1 MLILTET
8 DLRTVLPMSGV
19 ISAVEQ
25 GFLALSR
32 GEVAALERLRVDAPW
47 AGGVMLEMPASL
59 PPASLPPLGVMGDR
73 EGRMGALGTKL
84 VTVFPGNSAL
94 GLATVQAFYI
104 LLSAT
109 TGAPLA
115 LLEGRFVTA
124 IRTAATSAVA
134 TKFMAGAGAKQL
146 AVFGAG
152 VEAAFHIEAMPE
164 VCELSGVLIVSRT
177 IERAEALAFDTRNR
191 LGLKARTASAE
202 EAISSSNLICTCT
215 TSPAPL
221 FDGQTIQPGTHIN
234 AVGAFAPDTR
244 ELDTAAIQRSRVVID
259 ANAAA
264 GVEAGEILI
273 PLAERSIAP
282 SHISGELADVVSGR
296 IRGRTSSQE
305 ITVFKSC
312 GLAIEDIVAARLAYE
327 NAIHRGVGTR
337 VDL

>member
-1 MLILTET
+1 MLILTEA
-8 DLRTVLPMSGV
+8 DLRGVLPMSEV

-25 GFLALSR
+25 GFVALSR

-47 AGGVMLEMPASL
+47 AGAVMLEMPASL
-59 PPASLPPLGVMGDR
+59 PPPALARDGQ
-73 EGRMGALGTKL
+73 ERMGALGTKL
-84 VTVFPGNSAL
+84 VTVFPGNSSH

-115 LLEGRFVTA
+115 LMEGRFITA

-134 TKFMAGAGAKQL
+134 TKFMAGGGAGQL
-146 AVFGAG
+146 AIFGAG
-152 VEAAFHIEAMPE
+152 VEAAFHIEAMRE
-164 VCELSGVLIVSRT
+164 VCDLNRVLIVSRT
-177 IERAEALAFDTRNR
+177 IERAESLAGDARHR
-191 LGLKARTASAE
+191 LGLEARTGSAE
-202 EAISSSNLICTCT
+202 EAVSSSNLICTCT
-215 TSPAPL
+215 TSPTPL
-221 FDGQTIQPGTHIN
+221 FDGQMVHPGTHIN

-244 ELDTAAIQRSRVVID
+244 ELDTETIRRARVVID

-273 PLAERSIAP
+273 PLAEGAIET
-282 SHISGELADVVSGR
+282 SHIAGELADVVSGR
-296 IRGRTSSQE
+296 IQGRTSSQE

-312 GLAIEDIVAARLAYE
+312 GLAIEDIVTARLAYE
-327 NAIHRGVGTR
+327 NAIDRGVGTL